1 MKKTLVLDLDETLI
15 YSSINPGHSPDFI
28 ETIGS
33 STIYVKYRPY
43 LMKFLSEMKAIY
55 ELILYTGGNKGYAD
69 SVLAHIEIDQAIFEH
84 VLYHD
89 QCVSQQGEY
98 LIKYLGM
105 LKGNRRNEDIVVVD
119 NSLLNFCNS
128 ICNLVPIVEF
138 NDTSQNDDALI
149 RLGFYLKEL
158 CHEEDIRLRIKDDI
172 ASFLICKR
180 VDYS

>member
-1 MKKTLVLDLDETLI
+1 MLDLDETLI
-15 YSSINPGHSPDFI
+15 YSSMKPIYAQDFV

-33 STIYVKYRPY
+33 SIIFVKYRPY
-43 LMKFLSEMKAIY
+43 LMKFLTEMKTIY
-55 ELILYTGGNKGYAD
+55 EIVLYTGGNKEYAD
-69 SVLAHIEIDQAIFEH
+69 AIIKHIENDQPIFDH

-128 ICNLVPIVEF
+128 ICNLVPILEF
-138 NDTSQNDDALI
+138 NENAKNDDALI
-149 RLGFYLKEL
+149 RLASYLKEL
-158 CHEEDIRLRIKDDI
+158 LHEEDIRLRIKDDI

-180 VDYS
+180 IDYS